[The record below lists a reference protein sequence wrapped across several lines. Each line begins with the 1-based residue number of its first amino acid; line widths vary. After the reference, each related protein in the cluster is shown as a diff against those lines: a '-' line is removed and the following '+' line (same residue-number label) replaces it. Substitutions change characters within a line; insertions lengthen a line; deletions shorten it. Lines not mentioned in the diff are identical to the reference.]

1 MNAPAVRLAAGAAAV
16 ELLPAA
22 GGAIGA
28 FTWHGAPVLRPTPS
42 GVIAAQDVRLTSCYP
57 LVPYSNRIRD
67 ARLRFGSHDY
77 MLGRIF
83 GDHPHSIHG
92 VGWQREWMV
101 DHAEKTSAL
110 LRLEHDA
117 ADANRAAWPWPFRA
131 AQAFGLAAG
140 DAHAVLTMSLALSN
154 TGSEAFPFGLGWHPF
169 FPRAATTTVRFVAG
183 DVWRNDA
190 TTLPV
195 ERMEAA
201 GAWSFAVA
209 RNPGAATIDNVF
221 NGWDG
226 MAVMDAADGSFTT
239 TIEADAACDRLVVYA
254 PSNRDFI
261 ALEPVTHETD
271 AFNRAHAG
279 ARDTGM
285 RVLPPGAAFS
295 CTMRITVA
303 SRPAETGPTAAR
315 ARRGTAGSAS
325 A

>member
-1 MNAPAVRLAAGAAAV
+1 MNSPAVRLAAGAAAV

-28 FTWHGAPVLRPTPS
+28 FSWHGTPVLRPTAP
-42 GVIAAQDVRLTSCYP
+42 GVIAAHDVRLTSTYP

-67 ARLRFGSHDY
+67 ARLRFGNHDY
-77 MLGRIF
+77 VLNRNF

-92 VGWQREWMV
+92 VGWQREWTV
-101 DHAEKTSAL
+101 DHAEEKSAL
-110 LRLEHDA
+110 LRFEHDA
-117 ADANRAAWPWPFRA
+117 AGANRAGWPWPFRA
-131 AQAFGLAAG
+131 AQAFELAAG
-140 DAHAVLTMSLALSN
+140 NARAVLTLSLALFN

-169 FPRAATTTVRFVAG
+169 FPRAVATTVRFVAR

-190 TTLPV
+190 TALPV
-195 ERMEAA
+195 ERVAAA
-201 GAWSFAVA
+201 GAWSFAAA
-209 RNPGAATIDNVF
+209 RNPGVATIDNVF

-226 MAVMDAADGSFTT
+226 TAVIDAADHSFTT
-239 TIEADAACDRLVVYA
+239 TVEADAACDRLVVYA

-279 ARDTGM
+279 ARSTGM
-285 RVLPPGAAFS
+285 RVLRPGEAFS

-303 SRPAETGPTAAR
+303 DRTS
-315 ARRGTAGSAS
+315 
-325 A
+325 